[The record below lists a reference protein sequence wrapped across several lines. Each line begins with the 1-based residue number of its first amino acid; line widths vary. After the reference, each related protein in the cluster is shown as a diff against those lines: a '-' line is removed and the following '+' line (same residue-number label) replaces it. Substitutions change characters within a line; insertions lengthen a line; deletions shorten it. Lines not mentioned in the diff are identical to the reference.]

1 MNPNRYVNAIFAGDS
16 KAKAESAWQYDY
28 GLYLRI
34 QGLSLP
40 AAVEVHFALQQ
51 TGGEAEPRIGLT
63 QDGVTDVLIPESMLK
78 NSDVTK
84 DYKIFAWVY
93 LSDKESGRTE
103 YQIQIPVKSRPAPT
117 ISDTQEDQELFR
129 EAITAVNEAADRAEA
144 AGTVAKSW
152 AAGGTGTRDK
162 EDIDNAKY
170 YAKKAQDVAE
180 EIPGTVE
187 AGKKDIDQYVRSKEA
202 DLKGDTGN
210 VYFAAFAIKR
220 GRLKMYS
227 DPAVDKVRFSRRGSR
242 LSYRLQLK

>member
-84 DYKIFAWVY
+84 DYNPGEQNTRSRFRLKAD
-93 LSDKESGRTE
+93 LHRQ
-103 YQIQIPVKSRPAPT
+103 YQIRRRIRNYS
-117 ISDTQEDQELFR
+117 
-129 EAITAVNEAADRAEA
+129 
-144 AGTVAKSW
+144 
-152 AAGGTGTRDK
+152 
-162 EDIDNAKY
+162 
-170 YAKKAQDVAE
+170 
-180 EIPGTVE
+180 
-187 AGKKDIDQYVRSKEA
+187 GKQ
-202 DLKGDTGN
+202 
-210 VYFAAFAIKR
+210 
-220 GRLKMYS
+220 
-227 DPAVDKVRFSRRGSR
+227 
-242 LSYRLQLK
+242 LQP

>member
-1 MNPNRYVNAIFAGDS
+1 MENITTAVFLSGAAAPAI
-16 KAKAESAWQYDY
+16 AEAVWQYDY
-28 GLYLRI
+28 KRKLRI
-34 QGLSLP
+34 QGLHLP
-40 AAVEVHFALQQ
+40 SAVEVHFALQE
-51 TGGEAEPRIGLT
+51 TGGEAVTRIGVT
-63 QDGVTDVLIPESMLK
+63 QDGVTDVPVPDSMLE
-78 NSDVTK
+78 NGDITSNYDI
-84 DYKIFAWVY
+84 YAWVY
-93 LSDKESGRTE
+93 VADSTAGRTE
-103 YQIQIPVKSRPAPT
+103 YKIRIPVRSRPMPD
-117 ISDTQEDQELFR
+117 IKDRPEDQELFR

-227 DPAVDKVRFSRRGSR
+227 DPAVDKVRFARKGSR
-242 LSYRLQLK
+242 LKYRLEF